1 MATIKYKGMELEE
14 ITEPQIFDPPKTMV
28 VDDGKNN
35 PRTAIVTAI
44 LAQSSGH
51 SYRVLTDNHLIC
63 YSRCALLPEKPVPR
77 RATNRELA
85 KWLAKGK
92 GQIQYD
98 DKTKNFGKSPDGE
111 RHKALKSTTIFEYFG
126 ADDFYVGVDIQVR
139 KWDDTEW
146 HEPTVDYMEI
156 EEKETDV

>member
-1 MATIKYKGMELEE
+1 MAKINYKGMELEE

-28 VDDGKNN
+28 VDDGHNS

-51 SYRVLTDNHLIC
+51 SFRVLTDNNVIC
-63 YSRCALLPEKPVPR
+63 YRRCALLPEKPAPR

-85 KWLAKGK
+85 KWLAQGNGEWGISKFGVIEK
-92 GQIQYD
+92 ADIGWFYD
-98 DKTKNFGKSPDGE
+98 TGYEQRTLHSDL
-111 RHKALKSTTIFEYFG
+111 R
-126 ADDFYVGVDIQVR
+126 VR

-146 HEPTVDYMEI
+146 HEPDVDYLGI
-156 EEKETDV
+156 DDKEAER